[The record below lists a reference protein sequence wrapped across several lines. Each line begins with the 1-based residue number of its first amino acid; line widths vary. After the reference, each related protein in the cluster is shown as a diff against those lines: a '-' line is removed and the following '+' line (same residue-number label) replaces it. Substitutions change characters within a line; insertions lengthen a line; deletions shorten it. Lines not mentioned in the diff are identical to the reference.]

1 MQANWYFTQMRT
13 LSHKLSLIGKRT
25 SRAVSRIWGRLQDD
39 HVIFLAG
46 SLAFFSVTALI
57 PISAISLSLF
67 ASYINEEQEEIFYDY
82 ILEYIFPFSPENRI
96 TAIDSALGAS
106 DTSSNGS
113 ASASIDSSTGAL
125 THPPPSID
133 LGEVEKTLKENI
145 RKFTDQ
151 ARNVGWVGLVFLLI
165 TGIWLFDSIDDA
177 FNSIW
182 RAERR
187 RPFVRRFITFW
198 TVLTLTPLLMVGP
211 ILIDRYIKSRSL
223 ITEDVT
229 WLSGIFSWGS
239 FILPYLLSWCAIWLL
254 YVVVPNGVVAWRPA
268 AISSLLAA
276 FMWQLAKHLFATYVA
291 RAEMYQSVYGSLSL
305 VAFVLAWVYYTW
317 WLILAGLEMTSYLQ
331 YPDWDQAVPTGD
343 LAPEISLFYS
353 WGALFLIGRC
363 FQNGMGGLT
372 TEAIAMNLELHKT
385 RTARLL
391 EALEDK
397 KILARDTRGIW
408 YPAVPLSH
416 ISWAEVGRSLNY
428 DLDNSTIRLSDWLE
442 SALQARGI
450 TGYRQ
455 DTRNLPSL
463 AVLLDR
469 HLNSSVTPS
478 LSGNGEK
485 ETVVV
490 ATPVFIPGSGADDE
504 PPDCNSTA

>member
-1 MQANWYFTQMRT
+1 MQTDWHSTRMKN
-13 LSHKLSLIGKRT
+13 LSLNLSLIGKRT
-25 SRAVSRIWGRLQDD
+25 SRAVSRIWARLQED

-67 ASYINEEQEEIFYDY
+67 ASYINTEQEEIFYDY

-96 TAIDSALGAS
+96 TAIDSALGA
-106 DTSSNGS
+106 THEAGEGVAPPVVGS
-113 ASASIDSSTGAL
+113 ATGSVA
-125 THPPPSID
+125 HPPPAID

-151 ARNVGWVGLVFLLI
+151 ARNVGWVGLIFLLI

-211 ILIDRYIKSRSL
+211 ILIDRYIRSRSL
-223 ITEDVT
+223 IPEEVT
-229 WLSGIFSWGS
+229 WLSGLFSWSS
-239 FILPYLLSWCAIWLL
+239 FILPYLLSWLAIWLL

-268 AISSLLAA
+268 AVSSLLAA

-363 FQNGMGGLT
+363 FQKGMGGLT
-372 TEAIAMNLELHKT
+372 TESIAMNLELHKT
-385 RTARLL
+385 RAARLL
-391 EALEDK
+391 EALEEK
-397 KILARDTRGIW
+397 KILARDTKGVW
-408 YPAVPLSH
+408 YPAVPLAR
-416 ISWAEVGRSLNY
+416 ISWAEVARALNY
-428 DLDNSTIRLSDWLE
+428 DLDNSSIRLSDWLE

-463 AVLLDR
+463 AVLLDH
-469 HLNSSVTPS
+469 HLDSSVATCQPA
-478 LSGNGEK
+478 NGE
-485 ETVVV
+485 EESRVI
-490 ATPVFIPGSGADDE
+490 ATPVFIPDSGTGGE
-504 PPDCNSTA
+504 PQDRNTIV